1 MNTQVLDDPH
11 FEQGL
16 MSILK
21 LYRTNKQFLSNAE
34 GWDHFKT
41 NVKKLAI
48 QTWQRQI
55 EKNGKTFDL
64 LTDEFTELRELI
76 EQDSCDD
83 QDSERFEQVKHELK
97 LKEENKHEGNRI
109 RAKNRKISQ

>member
-1 MNTQVLDDPH
+1 
-11 FEQGL
+11 

-48 QTWQRQI
+48 QTSQRQI
-55 EKNGKTFDL
+55 EKNRKTFDL
-64 LTDEFTELRELI
+64 LTDEFTE
-76 EQDSCDD
+76 
-83 QDSERFEQVKHELK
+83 
-97 LKEENKHEGNRI
+97 
-109 RAKNRKISQ
+109 